1 MPQPGYPPP
10 GYQAYPPPGAGAP
23 GYGGRAG
30 YGGAPGYGMPPPPP
44 PKKSNRTAWT
54 IVLIVV
60 GSLLVLCCLGG
71 GIGGYF
77 IYQAVK
83 NTTNAATDA
92 TRAFIGDLESGD
104 ATDAYDHLCSST
116 KASFPEPV
124 FASIVR
130 SEPQIT
136 GYKIVN
142 RSVGN
147 TNGRQTASITVDLT
161 RASGAVDRHRFP
173 LKRESGNWLVCG
185 QPY

>member
-1 MPQPGYPPP
+1 M
-10 GYQAYPPPGAGAP
+10 
-23 GYGGRAG
+23 
-30 YGGAPGYGMPPPPP
+30 
-44 PKKSNRTAWT
+44 
-54 IVLIVV
+54 LIVV
-60 GSLLVLCCLGG
+60 GSVLVLCCLGG

-104 ATDAYDHLCSST
+104 ATNAYNHLCSST
-116 KASFPEPV
+116 KVSFPQAV

-136 GYKIVN
+136 GYKITD
-142 RSVGN
+142 RSVHS
-147 TNGRQTASITVDLT
+147 TNGQQTASITADLM
-161 RASGAVDRHRFP
+161 RASGAVDRHTFP
-173 LKRESGNWLVCG
+173 LKRESGKWLVCG